1 MSETQV
7 ELNTFGAIIRFAI
20 ELETTITGF
29 YKQIEDVQTTE
40 LFRTLGNL
48 HKRRIAILEEILR
61 EKLNELILEPI
72 SGLNIDKYSIEM
84 VELSVMDNSQISQI
98 KEFAISIEKKSENF
112 YLDSAKLAKS
122 FSAEVTRIFERFGR
136 ENKLNVEKLKS

>member
-7 ELNTFGAIIRFAI
+7 ELNTFGAIIRFAL
-20 ELETTITGF
+20 ELETTISGF
-29 YKQIEDVQTTE
+29 YKQIEDAQTSE

-48 HKRRIAILEEILR
+48 HKRRIATLEEILR
-61 EKLNELILEPI
+61 EKLNEVILEPI
-72 SGLNIDKYSIEM
+72 SGLNVHKYSIEM
-84 VELSVMDNSQISQI
+84 IELSVMDNSRIN
-98 KEFAISIEKKSENF
+98 ELAISVEKKSENF

-136 ENKLNVEKLKS
+136 ENKVNVGKLEALN